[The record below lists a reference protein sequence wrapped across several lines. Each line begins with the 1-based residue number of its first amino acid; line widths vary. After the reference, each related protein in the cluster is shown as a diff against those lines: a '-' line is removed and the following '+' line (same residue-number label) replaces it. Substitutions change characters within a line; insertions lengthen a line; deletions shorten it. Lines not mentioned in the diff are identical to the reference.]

1 MMTNLNPPY
10 PRGRKEELTFEPG
23 VLVKH
28 IDMFGKG
35 LSEWDVNFIADMIDN
50 PPEYCSPKQVKIIKR
65 IYDEKT

>member
-1 MMTNLNPPY
+1 MDD
-10 PRGRKEELTFEPG
+10 FEPA

-35 LSEWDVNFIADMIDN
+35 LSEWEVNFIADMIDD
-50 PPEYCSPKQVKIIKR
+50 PPEHYSEKQKAIITR

>member
-1 MMTNLNPPY
+1 MSQDVH
-10 PRGRKEELTFEPG
+10 FETE

-35 LSEWDVNFIADMIDN
+35 LTDWEVKFIADMIDN
-50 PPEYCSPKQVKIIKR
+50 PPPQYSPKQIEIVNR